1 MPIGYNRATGPDP
14 VVFLHGLGLGVFQ
27 YQRVLQHLLNELSD
41 IPLLIP
47 LQPQISQDI
56 FHPRFLKPMLKHEKV
71 ANLKAVL
78 DNLGWAGPSVDSRYG
93 VTILSHSKYVLIS
106 PIKSFASKLLFSG
119 SYSHAWMLKAAP
131 EIVKRSCF
139 VDPVTFCSWEGD
151 VCYNFVYRQCATGI
165 ELVIRYFVGTELGVA
180 NLLQRHFDWLSNT
193 LWFEEIPNARDSS
206 RTLFLLGGKDSIVD
220 AEVNRAYV
228 FTNFFI
234 NAIFVSGLRNI

>member
-106 PIKSFASKLLFSG
+106 PIKSFAS
-119 SYSHAWMLKAAP
+119 
-131 EIVKRSCF
+131 
-139 VDPVTFCSWEGD
+139 
-151 VCYNFVYRQCATGI
+151 
-165 ELVIRYFVGTELGVA
+165 
-180 NLLQRHFDWLSNT
+180 
-193 LWFEEIPNARDSS
+193 
-206 RTLFLLGGKDSIVD
+206 
-220 AEVNRAYV
+220 
-228 FTNFFI
+228 
-234 NAIFVSGLRNI
+234 